1 MKILVVEDDQFIA
14 ETLADALT
22 EQLFAVD
29 ITTDGQAGWEQ
40 AQACDYDLILL
51 DVMLPKLDGITL
63 CQKLRYFNKNI
74 PILLL
79 TARNNNQDKVKG
91 LNAGADDYVVKPFNL
106 EELLARIRAL
116 LRRGNESASPI
127 KKWGNLCLNSQ
138 NCEVTY
144 NNKQLNLTPKEYEI
158 LNLFMHNNQRVF
170 SCSAILDKVWS
181 FEDTPTEDTVRAH
194 IKGLRHKLK
203 AVGAPSD
210 LIETVYGLGYRLKQ
224 VEEGRRRKEEEGR
237 KKEEGRRGTTPCRR
251 QTQAVR
257 PRDDDSRKRS
267 KPSEVSSPWERRP
280 REGTLTKRGNADQ
293 ESKKWMGT
301 QTPTNCKH
309 CLCGKVLNSKEKDK
323 EKSQKYQESQ
333 QKLQDSISKIWDR
346 FQGSINERIGV
357 LEQVVVAGK
366 NEILEIDLQ
375 KKAQQ
380 EAHKLAG
387 SLGTFGLVDSS
398 DLAREIETLL
408 AAEKTLNSD
417 EIFNLSKLVKSLC
430 NKIEQHSNI
439 DKEKSD
445 NQQIKYLDRQYS
457 IPIVPECK
465 LLLILDKDSL
475 FAKQLVE
482 DAVTKKI
489 QFKLAS
495 DVLITTDIDA
505 YINQD
510 LNYSLPDLS
519 FSPNVVLLDLEVAA
533 NSEKILAKIS
543 SQIPSLPVVV
553 LNTKGELNDRVKIA
567 KLGASAYLK
576 KPLPAAQVIDIVL
589 DIWRKNQT
597 LATVMIVDD
606 DLQILETI
614 EQILTQWGIKVVTLS
629 DERYFWKILENKVPD
644 LLILDIEMPYFN
656 GIDLCQVIR
665 NDPHWNWLPVIFLTA
680 HYNPIICHQ
689 VFTAGADDY
698 ICKPFKYSD
707 LITRVIN
714 RIKRSISV

>member
-1 MKILVVEDDQFIA
+1 MKILVVEDDRFIA

-22 EQLFAVD
+22 EQLFVVD

-63 CQKLRYFNKNI
+63 CQKLRYINKNI

-79 TARNNNQDKVKG
+79 TACNNNQDKVKG

-116 LRRGNESASPI
+116 LRRGNESASLI
-127 KKWGNLCLNSQ
+127 KKWGNLCLNPQ

-158 LNLFMHNNQRVF
+158 LNLFMHNHQRIF
-170 SCSAILDKVWS
+170 NCSAILDKVWS
-181 FEDTPTEDTVRAH
+181 WEETPTEDTVRAH
-194 IKGLRHKLK
+194 IKGLRNKLK

-224 VEEGRRRKEEEGR
+224 VGEGR
-237 KKEEGRRGTTPCRR
+237 KKEEGRRKKEEGGRKKEEGRR
-251 QTQAVR
+251 
-257 PRDDDSRKRS
+257 
-267 KPSEVSSPWERRP
+267 
-280 REGTLTKRGNADQ
+280 
-293 ESKKWMGT
+293 KKWMGT
-301 QTPTNCKH
+301 QTPTPTNCKH
-309 CLCGKVLNSKEKDK
+309 CLCDKVLNSKEKDK
-323 EKSQKYQESQ
+323 KNLPVKNNQIKDKKKPQKYQEHQ
-333 QKLQDSISKIWDR
+333 QKLQDYISKIWDR
-346 FQGSINERIGV
+346 FKGGINERIDV

-366 NEILEIDLQ
+366 NEILGIELQ

-387 SLGTFGLVDSS
+387 SLGTFGLVDGS
-398 DLAREIETLL
+398 DLAREIESLL
-408 AAEKTLNSD
+408 ATEKPLNHS
-417 EIFNLSKLVKSLC
+417 EIFHLSKLVNSLC
-430 NKIEQHSNI
+430 NKIEQQSKI

-445 NQQIKYLDRQYS
+445 HQQIKYFDPQYS
-457 IPIVPECK
+457 IPISPECK

-475 FAKQLVE
+475 FAKQLAE
-482 DAVTKKI
+482 DAVAKKI
-489 QFKLAS
+489 QFKLAPS
-495 DVLITTDIDA
+495 VDLTTDIDT
-505 YINQD
+505 YINQNF
-510 LNYSLPDLS
+510 NYSLQDLS
-519 FSPNVVLLDLEVAA
+519 FFPNVVLLDLEVAV
-533 NSEKILAKIS
+533 NSEKILGKIS
-543 SQIPSLPVVV
+543 SQMPSLPVVV
-553 LNTKGELNDRVKIA
+553 LNTKGELSDRVKIA

-629 DERYFWKILENKVPD
+629 DERYFWTTLENTVPD

-656 GIDLCQVIR
+656 GINLCQVIR
-665 NDPHWNWLPVIFLTA
+665 NDPHWNWLPIIFLTA

-689 VFTAGADDY
+689 VFAAGADDY
-698 ICKPFKYSD
+698 IYKPFKYSD

-714 RIKRSISV
+714 RIKRSIAIKF

>member
-1 MKILVVEDDQFIA
+1 MKILVVEDDRFIA

-22 EQLFAVD
+22 EQLFVVD

-116 LRRGNESASPI
+116 LRRGNESASLI
-127 KKWGNLCLNSQ
+127 KKWGNLCLNPQ

-158 LNLFMHNNQRVF
+158 LNLFMHNNQRIF
-170 SCSAILDKVWS
+170 NCSAILDKVWS
-181 FEDTPTEDTVRAH
+181 WEDTPTEDTVRAH
-194 IKGLRHKLK
+194 IKGLRNKLK

-224 VEEGRRRKEEEGR
+224 VEEGRRKKEEEGR
-237 KKEEGRRGTTPCRR
+237 KKEEGRR
-251 QTQAVR
+251 
-257 PRDDDSRKRS
+257 K
-267 KPSEVSSPWERRP
+267 KK
-280 REGTLTKRGNADQ
+280 EGR
-293 ESKKWMGT
+293 SKKWMGVQNT
-301 QTPTNCKH
+301 TNCKH
-309 CLCGKVLNSKEKDK
+309 CLCGRVLNSKEKDK
-323 EKSQKYQESQ
+323 NNLPVNNNQIKDQEKPQKYQESQ

-346 FQGSINERIGV
+346 FKGGINERIDV

-375 KKAQQ
+375 RKAQQ

-387 SLGTFGLVDSS
+387 SLGTFGLVDGS
-398 DLAREIETLL
+398 DLAREIESLL
-408 AAEKTLNSD
+408 AAEKPLNYS
-417 EIFNLSKLVKSLC
+417 EIFHLSKLVKSLC
-430 NKIEQHSNI
+430 NKIEKHSNI

-445 NQQIKYLDRQYS
+445 NQQIKYLDCQYS

-475 FAKQLVE
+475 FAKQLIE
-482 DAVTKKI
+482 EAVTKKI
-489 QFKLAS
+489 QFKLAP

-505 YINQD
+505 YINHN
-510 LNYSLPDLS
+510 LNNSLQDLS
-519 FSPNVVLLDLEVAA
+519 FCPNVVLLDLEVAA
-533 NSEKILAKIS
+533 NSEEILGQFS
-543 SQIPSLPVVV
+543 SQMPSVPVVV
-553 LNTKGELNDRVKIA
+553 LNTKGELSDRVKIA

-589 DIWRKNQT
+589 DIWQKNQT

-606 DLQILETI
+606 DLQILENI

-629 DERYFWKILENKVPD
+629 DERYFWTTLENTVPD

-656 GIDLCQVIR
+656 GIDLCQIIR

-680 HYNPIICHQ
+680 HCDPIICHQ

-698 ICKPFKYSD
+698 ICKSFKYSD
-707 LITRVIN
+707 LITRIIN

>member
-22 EQLFAVD
+22 EQLFVVD

-63 CQKLRYFNKNI
+63 CKKLRYINKSI

-116 LRRGNESASPI
+116 LRRGNESSSLI

-224 VEEGRRRKEEEGR
+224 VEEGRKKEEGRR
-237 KKEEGRRGTTPCRR
+237 KKEEGRR
-251 QTQAVR
+251 
-257 PRDDDSRKRS
+257 K
-267 KPSEVSSPWERRP
+267 KEEERRKKEEERRHP
-280 REGTLTKRGNADQ
+280 PLPPFERGEEG
-293 ESKKWMGT
+293 SKKWIET
-301 QTPTNCKH
+301 QNTTNCKH

-323 EKSQKYQESQ
+323 KNLPVKNNQIKDKEKPQKYQESQ
-333 QKLQDSISKIWDR
+333 QKLQESISKIWDR
-346 FQGSINERIGV
+346 FKGSINERIGV
-357 LEQVVVAGK
+357 LEQAVVAGK

-387 SLGTFGLVDSS
+387 SLGTFGLVDGS
-398 DLAREIETLL
+398 DLAREIETLF
-408 AAEKTLNSD
+408 AAEKPLNSG
-417 EIFNLSKLVKSLC
+417 EIFHLSKLVNSLC
-430 NKIEQHSNI
+430 NKIEHYSNI
-439 DKEKSD
+439 NQEKSEER
-445 NQQIKYLDRQYS
+445 QIEYLDRQYS
-457 IPIVPECK
+457 LPIIPECK

-482 DAVTKKI
+482 ETVTKKI
-489 QFKLAS
+489 QCKLAS
-495 DVLITTDIDA
+495 SFSINTDIDA
-505 YINQD
+505 YINQN
-510 LNYSLPDLS
+510 LNYSLQDLS
-519 FSPNVVLLDLEVAA
+519 FCPNVVLLDLEVAA

-553 LNTKGELNDRVKIA
+553 LNNKGELSDRVKIA

-597 LATVMIVDD
+597 LETVMIVDD

-614 EQILTQWGIKVVTLS
+614 EQILTQWGMKVVTLS
-629 DERYFWKILENKVPD
+629 DERYFWETLENTVPD
-644 LLILDIEMPYFN
+644 LLILDIEMPHFN

-698 ICKPFKYSD
+698 ICKSFQYSD

>member
-22 EQLFAVD
+22 EQLFVVD

-116 LRRGNESASPI
+116 LRRGNESASLI
-127 KKWGNLCLNSQ
+127 KKWGNLCLNPQ

-158 LNLFMHNNQRVF
+158 LNLFMHNNQRIF
-170 SCSAILDKVWS
+170 NCSAILDKVWS
-181 FEDTPTEDTVRAH
+181 WEDTPTEDTVRAH
-194 IKGLRHKLK
+194 IKGLRNKLK
-203 AVGAPSD
+203 IVGAPSD

-224 VEEGRRRKEEEGR
+224 VEEGRRKKEEERR
-237 KKEEGRRGTTPCRR
+237 KKEEGRR
-251 QTQAVR
+251 
-257 PRDDDSRKRS
+257 K
-267 KPSEVSSPWERRP
+267 KEEERRKKE
-280 REGTLTKRGNADQ
+280 EGRRHPPLPPFERG
-293 ESKKWMGT
+293 EEGSKKWMGT
-301 QTPTNCKH
+301 QTPTPTNCKH
-309 CLCGKVLNSKEKDK
+309 CLCGRVLNPKEKDK
-323 EKSQKYQESQ
+323 KNLPVNNNQIKDKEKPQKYQESQ

-346 FQGSINERIGV
+346 FKGGINERIGV

-375 KKAQQ
+375 RKAQQ

-387 SLGTFGLVDSS
+387 SLGTFGLVDGS

-408 AAEKTLNSD
+408 AAEKPLNYS
-417 EIFNLSKLVKSLC
+417 EIFHLSKLVKSLC

-457 IPIVPECK
+457 IPISPECK

-475 FAKQLVE
+475 FAKQLIE
-482 DAVTKKI
+482 EAVTKKI
-489 QFKLAS
+489 QFKLAP

-505 YINQD
+505 YINQN
-510 LNYSLPDLS
+510 LNNSLQDLS
-519 FSPNVVLLDLEVAA
+519 FCPNVVLLDLEVAA
-533 NSEKILAKIS
+533 NSEKILVKIS
-543 SQIPSLPVVV
+543 SQMPSLPVVV
-553 LNTKGELNDRVKIA
+553 LNTKGELSDRVKIA

-629 DERYFWKILENKVPD
+629 DERYFWETLENTVPD

-665 NDPHWNWLPVIFLTA
+665 NDPHWNCLPVIFLTA
-680 HYNPIICHQ
+680 HYNPILCHQ
-689 VFTAGADDY
+689 IFAAGADDY